1 MLFAE
6 RTATDKKIEARILSV
21 LTDMK
26 PWQAVHEERK
36 IRRSALNSQRS
47 GCWDD
52 AEYAAYCHGCGAL
65 SDKLNK
71 DYLTGG
77 VLRRDSLCFFV
88 PEKGRRKMS
97 KKAGTALSLMA
108 MVFMGALASPLTV
121 LAADAEETY
130 QPALYA
136 TIWALLPP
144 LVAIILALI
153 TKEVYSS
160 LFVGIVVGAL
170 LYSGFKFEGTV
181 TQIFEGGIIK
191 VLSDSYNVG
200 ILIFL
205 VILGS
210 VVCMMNKAGGSAAF
224 GRWASQKIHTR
235 VGAELA
241 AIILGILI
249 FIDDYFNCLTVGSV
263 MRPVTDRHHVSRAKF
278 AYLIDATAAPVCI
291 IAPISSWAAAVSGFV
306 EGQDGLAIFV
316 RTIPYNFYAILTI
329 VMMVGM
335 VLMKTEFGAMKTHE
349 INALNGDLYTTAA
362 RPYENATDD
371 EAPNPRGKVIDLVV
385 PIVVLVICCV
395 ISMIYTGGF
404 FSGTDFV
411 TAFSQSD
418 ASTGLAMGSAF
429 GLVFAIIFYMVRRV
443 INFRDCMACIPDGF
457 KAMVPAIM
465 ILTFAWTLKAMTDS
479 LGAAVFV
486 EEAMRSVAGGIE
498 VILPAIIFLV
508 GCGLAFATGT
518 SWGTFGILIPIVVA
532 VFEKSSPEMMIISM
546 SACMAGAVCGDHCS
560 PISDTTIMASAGAQ
574 CDHVTHVST
583 QLPYAIVAAAV
594 SFVTYIVAGFV
605 KTAWIALPV
614 GIVLMLVVLFAIK
627 MMNPMPIEKPTE

>member
-1 MLFAE
+1 MRCTVTDVE
-6 RTATDKKIEARILSV
+6 RYR
-21 LTDMK
+21 
-26 PWQAVHEERK
+26 
-36 IRRSALNSQRS
+36 
-47 GCWDD
+47 
-52 AEYAAYCHGCGAL
+52 
-65 SDKLNK
+65 KLNK
-71 DYLTGG
+71 EDYLTGG
-77 VLRRDSLCFFV
+77 VLKKGQPPFFC
-88 PEKGRRKMS
+88 PRKGRRKMS
-97 KKAGTALSLMA
+97 KKAGTALSVMA

-224 GRWASQKIHTR
+224 GRWASKKIHTR

-241 AIILGILI
+241 AIILGVLI

-335 VLMKTEFGAMKTHE
+335 VLMKTEFGAMRTHE
-349 INALNGDLYTTAA
+349 INALNGDLYTTSA

-371 EAPNPRGKVIDLVV
+371 ETPNPRGRVIDLVI

-429 GLVFAIIFYMVRRV
+429 GLVFAIIFYMIRRV
-443 INFRDCMACIPDGF
+443 INFRDCMGCIPEGF

-583 QLPYAIVAAAV
+583 QLPYAILAAAV

-614 GIVLMLVVLFAIK
+614 GIVLMLIVLFVIK
-627 MMNPMPIEKPTE
+627 MNNPMPIEKPTE

>member
-1 MLFAE
+1 
-6 RTATDKKIEARILSV
+6 
-21 LTDMK
+21 
-26 PWQAVHEERK
+26 
-36 IRRSALNSQRS
+36 
-47 GCWDD
+47 
-52 AEYAAYCHGCGAL
+52 
-65 SDKLNK
+65 
-71 DYLTGG
+71 
-77 VLRRDSLCFFV
+77 
-88 PEKGRRKMS
+88 MS
-97 KKAGTALSLMA
+97 KKAGTALSVMA

-144 LVAIILALI
+144 LVAIVLALI

-170 LYSGFKFEGTV
+170 IYSGFKFEGTV

-191 VLSDSYNVG
+191 VLADSYNVG

-224 GRWASQKIHTR
+224 GRWASKKIHTR

-241 AIILGILI
+241 AIVLGILI

-335 VLMKTEFGAMKTHE
+335 VLMKTEFGAMRTHE
-349 INALNGDLYTTAA
+349 INALNGDLYTTSA

-371 EAPNPRGKVIDLVV
+371 ETPNPRGKVIDLVI

-429 GLVFAIIFYMVRRV
+429 GLVFAIIFYMIRRV
-443 INFRDCMACIPDGF
+443 INFRDCMGCIPEGF

-583 QLPYAIVAAAV
+583 QLPYAILAAAV

-614 GIVLMLVVLFAIK
+614 GIVLMLIVLFVIK
-627 MMNPMPIEKPTE
+627 MMNPMPVEKPTE